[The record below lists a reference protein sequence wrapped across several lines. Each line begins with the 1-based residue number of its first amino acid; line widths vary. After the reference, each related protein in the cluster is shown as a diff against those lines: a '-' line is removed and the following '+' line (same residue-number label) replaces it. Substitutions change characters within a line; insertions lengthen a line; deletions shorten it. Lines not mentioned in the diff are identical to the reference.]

1 MIIYVA
7 HKANG
12 EKVNIE
18 RAKKILCELQANDLD
33 NTYIC
38 PLTALVHI
46 WGTDISYQD
55 EMELRLDLL
64 SVSDVLLV
72 ASEIT
77 ETVQREIDFANEI
90 HMEVRWLE

>member
-18 RAKKILCELQANDLD
+18 RAKKILSELQADDLD

-38 PLTALVHI
+38 PLTALAHI
-46 WGTDISYQD
+46 WGTDIDYQD

-72 ASEIT
+72 ASEVT

>member
-7 HKANG
+7 HKADG
-12 EKVNIE
+12 QTVNIE
-18 RAKKILCELQANDLD
+18 RAKKILRELQANDLD

-46 WGTDISYQD
+46 WETDIDYQD

-77 ETVQREIDFANEI
+77 ETVQKEIDFANEI

>member
-7 HKANG
+7 HKADG

-18 RAKKILCELQANDLD
+18 RVKKILRELQANDLD
-33 NTYIC
+33 NTYIS
-38 PLTALVHI
+38 PLTALLHI
-46 WGTDISYQD
+46 WGTDIDYQD

-64 SVSDVLLV
+64 SVSDILFV
-72 ASEIT
+72 ASEVT
-77 ETVQREIDFANEI
+77 ETVQKEIDFANQI

>member
-12 EKVNIE
+12 EKFNIE
-18 RAKKILCELQANDLD
+18 RAKKILRELQANDLD

-38 PLTALVHI
+38 PLTALSHI
-46 WGTDISYQD
+46 WGTDIDYQD

-72 ASEIT
+72 ASEVT
-77 ETVQREIDFANEI
+77 ETVQKEIDFANQI

>member
-18 RAKKILCELQANDLD
+18 QAKKILRELQANDLD

-38 PLTALVHI
+38 PLTALSHI
-46 WGTDISYQD
+46 WGTDIDYQD

-64 SVSDVLLV
+64 SVSDILLV
-72 ASEIT
+72 ASEVT
-77 ETVQREIDFANEI
+77 ETVQKEIDFANQI